1 MPTKA
6 LHTSP
11 LQRTL
16 SFCALNI
23 IISCINN
30 DDDSDGDDDDDGDGD
45 GGGGDDDDDG
55 SDGDGDGDGDD
66 DGGGGADDAHRD
78 VGQHC
83 SLSVCLFCVM

>member
-23 IISCINN
+23 VFSCINI
-30 DDDSDGDDDDDGDGD
+30 DDDEGDDDDDDGDGD
-45 GGGGDDDDDG
+45 GGG
-55 SDGDGDGDGDD
+55 
-66 DGGGGADDAHRD
+66 DDAHRD
-78 VGQHC
+78 GGQYC
-83 SLSVCLFCVM
+83 

>member
-23 IISCINN
+23 VFSCINN
-30 DDDSDGDDDDDGDGD
+30 DDDSDGDDA
-45 GGGGDDDDDG
+45 DDDDG
-55 SDGDGDGDGDD
+55 GDGDGDGDGDD
-66 DGGGGADDAHRD
+66 DGDGGADDAHRD
-78 VGQHC
+78 GGQYC
-83 SLSVCLFCVM
+83 